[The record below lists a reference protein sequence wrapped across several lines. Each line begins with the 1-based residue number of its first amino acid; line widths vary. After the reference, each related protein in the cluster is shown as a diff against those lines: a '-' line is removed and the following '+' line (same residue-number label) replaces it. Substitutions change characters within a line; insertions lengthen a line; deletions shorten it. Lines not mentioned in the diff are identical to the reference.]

1 MSSLT
6 TRERR
11 RPWGSS
17 SRAGRCTRWDSI
29 PAEVPTEFGGAGRPE
44 DYQTKSSLWGMLIVG
59 WLFSAALAV
68 IGRVPAL
75 WKKNGGFVRVS
86 RLRIGGVAI
95 GPNWLNMD
103 LMSLLVALLFSYL
116 SICSALCR
124 PLGAWFMPVFF
135 AVLMYAYPESG
146 LKAAAAERTR
156 RFTRDL
162 PGALDV
168 MRLVA
173 QSGGDLLS
181 AIRAVIDVMPG
192 GPVRDELSRV
202 VAEVTIG
209 TSLSVALN
217 NVAARIGTNEA
228 NAVFSTLAQS
238 LEMGTSVAENLQSA
252 AQLIRHAARVKAQT
266 QAQKAV
272 VNMSFP
278 LLLLIL
284 PGIFIVLFAPL
295 VIQFINR

>member
-1 MSSLT
+1 MKIDIVIALVCTAVSAMALAFLFVRGVLGTAGGVKQSGSSLRAILAPIALFIEHRRGKDQELNST
-6 TRERR
+6 LERLESLVVQSGGR
-11 RPWGSS
+11 FMDGAT
-17 SRAGRCTRWDSI
+17 AG
-29 PAEVPTEFGGAGRPE
+29 EVF
-44 DYQTKSSLWGMLIVG
+44 
-59 WLFSAALAV
+59 AARFVLPLATFAV
-68 IGRVPAL
+68 IL
-75 WKKNGGFVRVS
+75 
-86 RLRIGGVAI
+86 
-95 GPNWLNMD
+95 
-103 LMSLLVALLFSYL
+103 
-116 SICSALCR
+116 
-124 PLGAWFMPVFF
+124 PLGAMLRLSGGLAFMGAVFF

-209 TSLSVALN
+209 TSLATALN

-238 LEMGTSVAENLQSA
+238 LEMGTSVAENLQGA

>member
-1 MSSLT
+1 MKIDIVIALVCAAVSAMALAFIFVRGVLGTAGGVKQSGSSLRT
-6 TRERR
+6 VLAPIALFIEHRRGRDQELNRTLERLEKLVVQSGGR
-11 RPWGSS
+11 FMEGAT
-17 SRAGRCTRWDSI
+17 AG
-29 PAEVPTEFGGAGRPE
+29 EVF
-44 DYQTKSSLWGMLIVG
+44 
-59 WLFSAALAV
+59 AARFVLPLATFAV
-68 IGRVPAL
+68 I
-75 WKKNGGFVRVS
+75 
-86 RLRIGGVAI
+86 
-95 GPNWLNMD
+95 
-103 LMSLLVALLFSYL
+103 LLFGALLRL
-116 SICSALCR
+116 SGGLVLMAS
-124 PLGAWFMPVFF
+124 VFF

-146 LKAAAAERTR
+146 LKAAAEERTR

-209 TSLSVALN
+209 TSLAAALN

-238 LEMGTSVAENLQSA
+238 LEMGTSVAENLQGA

>member
-1 MSSLT
+1 MKIDIVIALVCAAVSAMALAFIFVRGVLGTAGGVKQSGSSLRT
-6 TRERR
+6 VLAPIALFIEHRRGRDQELNRTLERLEKLVVQSGGR
-11 RPWGSS
+11 FMEGAT
-17 SRAGRCTRWDSI
+17 AG
-29 PAEVPTEFGGAGRPE
+29 EVF
-44 DYQTKSSLWGMLIVG
+44 
-59 WLFSAALAV
+59 AARFVLPLATFAV
-68 IGRVPAL
+68 I
-75 WKKNGGFVRVS
+75 
-86 RLRIGGVAI
+86 
-95 GPNWLNMD
+95 
-103 LMSLLVALLFSYL
+103 LLFGALLRL
-116 SICSALCR
+116 SGGLVLMAS
-124 PLGAWFMPVFF
+124 VFF

-146 LKAAAAERTR
+146 LKAAAEERTR

-181 AIRAVIDVMPG
+181 AIRTVIDVMPG
-192 GPVRDELSRV
+192 GPVRDEFSRV

-209 TSLSVALN
+209 TSLATALN

-238 LEMGTSVAENLQSA
+238 LEMGTSVAENLQGA

>member
-1 MSSLT
+1 MKIDLILAFVCSAVSAMSLAFLFVRGMLGTTDGLKRSGSSL
-6 TRERR
+6 RAILAPIALVVEHRR
-11 RPWGSS
+11 GRDVEL
-17 SRAGRCTRWDSI
+17 SRTLDRLEKLVVQSGGRFMEGATA
-29 PAEVPTEFGGAGRPE
+29 AEVF
-44 DYQTKSSLWGMLIVG
+44 
-59 WLFSAALAV
+59 AA
-68 IGRVPAL
+68 R
-75 WKKNGGFVRVS
+75 FVF
-86 RLRIGGVAI
+86 
-95 GPNWLNMD
+95 P
-103 LMSLLVALLFSYL
+103 LVAFAVVL
-116 SICSALCR
+116 
-124 PLGAWFMPVFF
+124 PLGAMLRLSGGLALMGAVFF
-135 AVLMYAYPESG
+135 AVLLYAYPESG
-146 LKAAAAERTR
+146 LKSAALERTR
-156 RFTRDL
+156 KFTRDL

-181 AIRAVIDVMPG
+181 AIRSVIDVMPG

-202 VAEVTIG
+202 VAETTIG
-209 TSLSVALN
+209 TSLAAALN
-217 NVAARIGTNEA
+217 NVAARVGTNEA

-238 LEMGTSVAENLQSA
+238 LEMGTSVAENLQGA
-252 AQLIRHAARVKAQT
+252 AQLIRHSARVKAQT

>member
-1 MSSLT
+1 MQSGGT
-6 TRERR
+6 FMEGAT
-11 RPWGSS
+11 
-17 SRAGRCTRWDSI
+17 A
-29 PAEVPTEFGGAGRPE
+29 AEVFAARFVFP
-44 DYQTKSSLWGMLIVG
+44 LM
-59 WLFSAALAV
+59 ALAV
-68 IGRVPAL
+68 IVPAGMML
-75 WKKNGGFVRVS
+75 RLSGGLV
-86 RLRIGGVAI
+86 
-95 GPNWLNMD
+95 
-103 LMSLLVALLFSYL
+103 LLA
-116 SICSALCR
+116 A
-124 PLGAWFMPVFF
+124 VFF
-135 AVLMYAYPESG
+135 AVVLYAYPESG
-146 LKAAAAERTR
+146 LKSAAAERAR

-162 PGALDV
+162 PGSLDV

-209 TSLSVALN
+209 TSLAAALN

>member
-1 MSSLT
+1 MKLDIIIALVCTAVSAMTLAFLLVKGMLATTSGMKQSRSSL
-6 TRERR
+6 RSILAPISLFVERR
-11 RPWGSS
+11 RGLDHELNVTLERLERLVVQSG
-17 SRAGRCTRWDSI
+17 GRFLD
-29 PAEVPTEFGGAGRPE
+29 GATASEIFAARFVLPV
-44 DYQTKSSLWGMLIVG
+44 L
-59 WLFSAALAV
+59 ALAIV
-68 IGRVPAL
+68 LPVGLMFGISGGRVL
-75 WKKNGGFVRVS
+75 
-86 RLRIGGVAI
+86 
-95 GPNWLNMD
+95 
-103 LMSLLVALLFSYL
+103 
-116 SICSALCR
+116 
-124 PLGAWFMPVFF
+124 LGAVFF
-135 AVLMYAYPESG
+135 AVLLYAYPESG
-146 LKAAAAERTR
+146 LKSAAAERMSQ
-156 RFTRDL
+156 FTRDL
-162 PGALDV
+162 PGSLDV

-181 AIRAVIDVMPG
+181 AIRAVIEVTKK

-209 TSLSVALN
+209 TSLATALN
-217 NVAARIGTNEA
+217 NVAARVGTNEA

-238 LEMGTSVAENLQSA
+238 LEMGTSVAENLRSA
-252 AQLIRHAARVKAQT
+252 AQLIRHGARVKAQA

>member
-1 MSSLT
+1 MKIDILIALVCTAVSAMALVFLFVRGVLGTAGGVKQS
-6 TRERR
+6 
-11 RPWGSS
+11 GSS
-17 SRAGRCTRWDSI
+17 FRTILAPIALFIEHRRGRDLELNRTLERMEGATA
-29 PAEVPTEFGGAGRPE
+29 AEVFAARFVLP
-44 DYQTKSSLWGMLIVG
+44 LIA
-59 WLFSAALAV
+59 FAV
-68 IGRVPAL
+68 IL
-75 WKKNGGFVRVS
+75 
-86 RLRIGGVAI
+86 
-95 GPNWLNMD
+95 
-103 LMSLLVALLFSYL
+103 
-116 SICSALCR
+116 
-124 PLGAWFMPVFF
+124 PLGAMLRLSGGLAFMGAVFF

-146 LKAAAAERTR
+146 LKAAAEERTR

-209 TSLSVALN
+209 TSLAAALN

-238 LEMGTSVAENLQSA
+238 LEMGTSVAENLQGA

>member
-1 MSSLT
+1 MKIDLILAFVCSAVSAMSLAFLFVRGMLGTTDGLKRSGSSL
-6 TRERR
+6 RAILAPIALVVEHRR
-11 RPWGSS
+11 GRDVEL
-17 SRAGRCTRWDSI
+17 SRTLDRLEKLVVQSGGRFMEGATA
-29 PAEVPTEFGGAGRPE
+29 AEVF
-44 DYQTKSSLWGMLIVG
+44 
-59 WLFSAALAV
+59 AA
-68 IGRVPAL
+68 R
-75 WKKNGGFVRVS
+75 FVF
-86 RLRIGGVAI
+86 
-95 GPNWLNMD
+95 P
-103 LMSLLVALLFSYL
+103 LVAFAVVL
-116 SICSALCR
+116 
-124 PLGAWFMPVFF
+124 PLGAMLRLSGGLTLMGAVFF
-135 AVLMYAYPESG
+135 AVLLYAYPESG
-146 LKAAAAERTR
+146 LKSAALERTR
-156 RFTRDL
+156 KFTRDL

-181 AIRAVIDVMPG
+181 AIRSVIDVMPG

-202 VAEVTIG
+202 VAETTIG
-209 TSLSVALN
+209 TSLAAALN
-217 NVAARIGTNEA
+217 NVAARVGTNEA

-238 LEMGTSVAENLQSA
+238 LEMGTSVAENLQGA

>member
-1 MSSLT
+1 MKIDIVIALVCAAVSAMALAFIFVRGVLGTAGGVKQSGSSLRT
-6 TRERR
+6 VLAPIALFIEHRRGRDQELNRTLERLEKLVVQSGGR
-11 RPWGSS
+11 FMEGAT
-17 SRAGRCTRWDSI
+17 AG
-29 PAEVPTEFGGAGRPE
+29 EVFAARFVLP
-44 DYQTKSSLWGMLIVG
+44 LIA
-59 WLFSAALAV
+59 FAV
-68 IGRVPAL
+68 IL
-75 WKKNGGFVRVS
+75 
-86 RLRIGGVAI
+86 
-95 GPNWLNMD
+95 
-103 LMSLLVALLFSYL
+103 
-116 SICSALCR
+116 
-124 PLGAWFMPVFF
+124 PLGAMLRLSGGLAFMGAVFF

-181 AIRAVIDVMPG
+181 AIRTVIDVMPG
-192 GPVRDELSRV
+192 GPVRDEFSRV

-209 TSLSVALN
+209 TSLATALN

-238 LEMGTSVAENLQSA
+238 LEMGTSVAENLQGA

>member
-1 MSSLT
+1 MKIDIVIALVCAAVSAMALAFIFVRGVLGTAGGVKQSGSSLRT
-6 TRERR
+6 ILAPIALFIEHRRGRDQELNRTLERLEKLVVQSGGR
-11 RPWGSS
+11 FMEGAT
-17 SRAGRCTRWDSI
+17 AG
-29 PAEVPTEFGGAGRPE
+29 EVF
-44 DYQTKSSLWGMLIVG
+44 
-59 WLFSAALAV
+59 AARFVLPLVTFAV
-68 IGRVPAL
+68 I
-75 WKKNGGFVRVS
+75 
-86 RLRIGGVAI
+86 
-95 GPNWLNMD
+95 
-103 LMSLLVALLFSYL
+103 LLFGALLRL
-116 SICSALCR
+116 SGGLA
-124 PLGAWFMPVFF
+124 FMAAVFF

-146 LKAAAAERTR
+146 LKAAAEERTR

-209 TSLSVALN
+209 TSLAAALN

-238 LEMGTSVAENLQSA
+238 LEMGTSVAENLQGA

>member
-1 MSSLT
+1 MKIDLILAFVCSAVSAMSLAFLFVRGMLGTTDGLKRSGSSL
-6 TRERR
+6 RAILAPIALVVEHRR
-11 RPWGSS
+11 GRDVEL
-17 SRAGRCTRWDSI
+17 SRTLDRLEKLVVQSGGRFMEGATA
-29 PAEVPTEFGGAGRPE
+29 AEVF
-44 DYQTKSSLWGMLIVG
+44 
-59 WLFSAALAV
+59 AA
-68 IGRVPAL
+68 R
-75 WKKNGGFVRVS
+75 FVF
-86 RLRIGGVAI
+86 
-95 GPNWLNMD
+95 P
-103 LMSLLVALLFSYL
+103 LVAFAVVL
-116 SICSALCR
+116 
-124 PLGAWFMPVFF
+124 PLGAMLRLSGGLTLMGAVFF
-135 AVLMYAYPESG
+135 AVLLYAYPESG
-146 LKAAAAERTR
+146 LKSAALERTR
-156 RFTRDL
+156 KFTRDL

-202 VAEVTIG
+202 VAETTIG
-209 TSLSVALN
+209 TSLAAALN
-217 NVAARIGTNEA
+217 NVAARVGTNEA

-238 LEMGTSVAENLQSA
+238 LEMGTSVAENLQGA

>member
-1 MSSLT
+1 MKIDIVIALVCTAVSAMALVFLFVRGVLGTAGGVKQS
-6 TRERR
+6 
-11 RPWGSS
+11 GSS
-17 SRAGRCTRWDSI
+17 FRTILAPIALFIEHRRGRDQELNRTLERLEKLVVQSGGRFMDGATAG
-29 PAEVPTEFGGAGRPE
+29 EVF
-44 DYQTKSSLWGMLIVG
+44 
-59 WLFSAALAV
+59 AARFVLPLVTFAV
-68 IGRVPAL
+68 IMPLGAML
-75 WKKNGGFVRVS
+75 
-86 RLRIGGVAI
+86 RLSGGVAF
-95 GPNWLNMD
+95 M
-103 LMSLLVALLFSYL
+103 
-116 SICSALCR
+116 
-124 PLGAWFMPVFF
+124 GAVFF

-146 LKAAAAERTR
+146 LKAAAEERTR

>member
-1 MSSLT
+1 MKIDLILAFACTAISAMSLAFLFVKGMLGTTDGLKRSGSSL
-6 TRERR
+6 RAILAPIALFVEHRR
-11 RPWGSS
+11 
-17 SRAGRCTRWDSI
+17 SRDVELSRTLDRLEKLVVQSGGRFMEGAT
-29 PAEVPTEFGGAGRPE
+29 AVEVF
-44 DYQTKSSLWGMLIVG
+44 
-59 WLFSAALAV
+59 AA
-68 IGRVPAL
+68 R
-75 WKKNGGFVRVS
+75 FVF
-86 RLRIGGVAI
+86 
-95 GPNWLNMD
+95 P
-103 LMSLLVALLFSYL
+103 LVAFAVVL
-116 SICSALCR
+116 
-124 PLGAWFMPVFF
+124 PLGAMLRLSGGLTLMGAVFF
-135 AVLMYAYPESG
+135 AVLLYAYPESG
-146 LKAAAAERTR
+146 LKSAALERTR
-156 RFTRDL
+156 KFTRDL

-181 AIRAVIDVMPG
+181 AIRSVIDVMPG

-202 VAEVTIG
+202 VAETTIG
-209 TSLSVALN
+209 TSLAAALN
-217 NVAARIGTNEA
+217 NVAARVGTNEA

-238 LEMGTSVAENLQSA
+238 LEMGTSVAENLQGA

-284 PGIFIVLFAPL
+284 PGMFIVLFAPL

>member
-1 MSSLT
+1 MKIDIVIALVCAAVSAMALAFIFVRGVLGTAGGVKQSGSSLRT
-6 TRERR
+6 ILAPIALFIEHRRGRDQELNRTLERLEKLVVQSGGR
-11 RPWGSS
+11 FMDGAT
-17 SRAGRCTRWDSI
+17 AG
-29 PAEVPTEFGGAGRPE
+29 EVF
-44 DYQTKSSLWGMLIVG
+44 
-59 WLFSAALAV
+59 AARFVLPLATFAV
-68 IGRVPAL
+68 I
-75 WKKNGGFVRVS
+75 
-86 RLRIGGVAI
+86 
-95 GPNWLNMD
+95 M
-103 LMSLLVALLFSYL
+103 
-116 SICSALCR
+116 
-124 PLGAWFMPVFF
+124 PLGAMLRLPGGLAFMGAVFF

-146 LKAAAAERTR
+146 LKAAAEERTR

-209 TSLSVALN
+209 TSLAAALN

>member
-1 MSSLT
+1 MKIDIVIALVCTAVSTMALVFLFVRGVLGTAGGVKQS
-6 TRERR
+6 
-11 RPWGSS
+11 GSS
-17 SRAGRCTRWDSI
+17 FRTILAPIALFIEHRRGRDQELNRTLERLEKLVVQSGGRFMDGATAG
-29 PAEVPTEFGGAGRPE
+29 EVF
-44 DYQTKSSLWGMLIVG
+44 
-59 WLFSAALAV
+59 AARFVLPLVTFAV
-68 IGRVPAL
+68 IMPLGAML
-75 WKKNGGFVRVS
+75 
-86 RLRIGGVAI
+86 RLSGGVAF
-95 GPNWLNMD
+95 M
-103 LMSLLVALLFSYL
+103 
-116 SICSALCR
+116 
-124 PLGAWFMPVFF
+124 GAVFF

-146 LKAAAAERTR
+146 LKAAAEERTR

>member
-1 MSSLT
+1 MKIDVIIAFLCAAASAGILAYLFVKGMLASSGGVS
-6 TRERR
+6 RSS
-11 RPWGSS
+11 GSS
-17 SRAGRCTRWDSI
+17 VRTVLAPIALFLEARRGKDIQLDGTLNRYEKLVVQSGGRFLEGATAGEI
-29 PAEVPTEFGGAGRPE
+29 F
-44 DYQTKSSLWGMLIVG
+44 
-59 WLFSAALAV
+59 AARFVFPVAV
-68 IGRVPAL
+68 
-75 WKKNGGFVRVS
+75 
-86 RLRIGGVAI
+86 VAI
-95 GPNWLNMD
+95 I
-103 LMSLLVALLFSYL
+103 V
-116 SICSALCR
+116 
-124 PLGAWFMPVFF
+124 PLGLLLRLSGGIVMMGAVFF
-135 AVLMYAYPESG
+135 GVLMYAYPESG

-162 PGALDV
+162 PGSLDV

-181 AIRAVIDVMPG
+181 AIRSVIEVMEQ
-192 GPVRDELSRV
+192 GPVREELSRV

-209 TSLSVALN
+209 TSLAAALN
-217 NVAARIGTNEA
+217 NVATRVGTNEA

-238 LEMGTSVAENLQSA
+238 LEMGTSVADNLQSA
-252 AQLIRHAARVKAQT
+252 AQLIRHAARVRAQA

-295 VIQFINR
+295 VIQFLNR

>member
-1 MSSLT
+1 MDIDIILAIVCTAVSAMVLAFFFVKGMLDTASGMQRSGSTLRAILAPLALFVEHRRGRDPELNRT
-6 TRERR
+6 LERLEKYVVQS
-11 RPWGSS
+11 G
-17 SRAGRCTRWDSI
+17 GRFLEGATA
-29 PAEVPTEFGGAGRPE
+29 AEVFAARFVLP
-44 DYQTKSSLWGMLIVG
+44 LI
-59 WLFSAALAV
+59 ALAV
-68 IGRVPAL
+68 VVPAGTL
-75 WKKNGGFVRVS
+75 
-86 RLRIGGVAI
+86 LRISGGMVFI
-95 GPNWLNMD
+95 G
-103 LMSLLVALLFSYL
+103 A
-116 SICSALCR
+116 
-124 PLGAWFMPVFF
+124 VFF
-135 AVLMYAYPESG
+135 AVLLYAYPESG
-146 LKAAAAERTR
+146 LKAAATERAR

-162 PGALDV
+162 PGSLDV

-181 AIRAVIDVMPG
+181 AIRAVIDVTPK

-209 TSLSVALN
+209 TSLATALN
-217 NVAARIGTNEA
+217 NVAARVGTNEA

-238 LEMGTSVAENLQSA
+238 LEMGTSVAENLQGA
-252 AQLIRHAARVKAQT
+252 AQLIRHAARVKAQA

>member
-1 MSSLT
+1 MNIDMVIALVCTAVSAMALAFLFVKGMLGTADGLKRSGSSLRAILVPLALFVEQRRGKDQELGRT
-6 TRERR
+6 LERLDKLVVQS
-11 RPWGSS
+11 G
-17 SRAGRCTRWDSI
+17 GRFMEGATA
-29 PAEVPTEFGGAGRPE
+29 AEVFAARFVFPVFAFA
-44 DYQTKSSLWGMLIVG
+44 LI
-59 WLFSAALAV
+59 L
-68 IGRVPAL
+68 
-75 WKKNGGFVRVS
+75 
-86 RLRIGGVAI
+86 
-95 GPNWLNMD
+95 
-103 LMSLLVALLFSYL
+103 
-116 SICSALCR
+116 
-124 PLGAWFMPVFF
+124 PLGAMLRLSGGVSLMAAVFF
-135 AVLMYAYPESG
+135 AVLLYAYPESG
-146 LKAAAAERTR
+146 LKSAAEERAR

-181 AIRAVIDVMPG
+181 AIRAVIDVMPP
-192 GPVRDELSRV
+192 GPVREELSRV

-209 TSLSVALN
+209 TSLAAALN
-217 NVAARIGTNEA
+217 NVAARVGTNEA

-238 LEMGTSVAENLQSA
+238 LEMGTSVAENLQGA

>member
-1 MSSLT
+1 MKTDIVIALVCTAVSATALVFFFVKGMLGTADGLKRSGSSLRAILAPFALFLEHRRGRDVELNRT
-6 TRERR
+6 LERLDKLVVQSGR
-11 RPWGSS
+11 RFLEG
-17 SRAGRCTRWDSI
+17 ATA
-29 PAEVPTEFGGAGRPE
+29 AEVFAARFVLP
-44 DYQTKSSLWGMLIVG
+44 LL
-59 WLFSAALAV
+59 ALAV
-68 IGRVPAL
+68 LVPVGL
-75 WKKNGGFVRVS
+75 MLRLSGG
-86 RLRIGGVAI
+86 
-95 GPNWLNMD
+95 MT
-103 LMSLLVALLFSYL
+103 LVGAAFFAALLYF
-116 SICSALCR
+116 
-124 PLGAWFMPVFF
+124 
-135 AVLMYAYPESG
+135 YPESG
-146 LKAAAAERTR
+146 LKSAADERTR

-181 AIRAVIDVMPG
+181 AIRAVIDVMQP
-192 GPVRDELSRV
+192 GPVREELARV
-202 VAEVTIG
+202 VGEVTIG
-209 TSLSVALN
+209 TSLAAALN
-217 NVAARIGTNEA
+217 NVATRVGTNEA

-252 AQLIRHAARVKAQT
+252 AQLIRHAARVKAQA

>member
-1 MSSLT
+1 MKIDIVIALVCTAVSAMALVFLFVRGVLGTAGGVKQS
-6 TRERR
+6 
-11 RPWGSS
+11 GSS
-17 SRAGRCTRWDSI
+17 FRTILAPIALFIEHRRGRDQELNRTLERLEKLVVQSGGRFMEGATAG
-29 PAEVPTEFGGAGRPE
+29 EVF
-44 DYQTKSSLWGMLIVG
+44 
-59 WLFSAALAV
+59 AARFVLPLATFAV
-68 IGRVPAL
+68 I
-75 WKKNGGFVRVS
+75 
-86 RLRIGGVAI
+86 
-95 GPNWLNMD
+95 
-103 LMSLLVALLFSYL
+103 LLFGALLRL
-116 SICSALCR
+116 SGGLA
-124 PLGAWFMPVFF
+124 FMAAVFF

-146 LKAAAAERTR
+146 LKAAAEERTR

>member
-1 MSSLT
+1 MKLDIIIALVCTAVSAMTLAFLLVKGMLATTSGMKQSRSSL
-6 TRERR
+6 RSILAPISLFVERR
-11 RPWGSS
+11 RGLDHELNVTLERLERLVVQSG
-17 SRAGRCTRWDSI
+17 GRFLD
-29 PAEVPTEFGGAGRPE
+29 GATASEIFAARFVLPV
-44 DYQTKSSLWGMLIVG
+44 L
-59 WLFSAALAV
+59 ALAIV
-68 IGRVPAL
+68 LPVGLMFGISGGRV
-75 WKKNGGFVRVS
+75 
-86 RLRIGGVAI
+86 
-95 GPNWLNMD
+95 
-103 LMSLLVALLFSYL
+103 LLVA
-116 SICSALCR
+116 
-124 PLGAWFMPVFF
+124 VFF
-135 AVLMYAYPESG
+135 AVLLYAYPESG
-146 LKAAAAERTR
+146 LKSAAAERMNQ
-156 RFTRDL
+156 FTRDL
-162 PGALDV
+162 PGSLDV

-181 AIRAVIDVMPG
+181 AIRAVIEVTKK

-209 TSLSVALN
+209 TSLATALN
-217 NVAARIGTNEA
+217 NVAARVGTNEA

-238 LEMGTSVAENLQSA
+238 LEMGTSVAENLRNA
-252 AQLIRHAARVKAQT
+252 AQLIRHGARVKAQA

>member
-1 MSSLT
+1 MKIDIVIALVCAAVSAMALAFIFVRGVLGTAGGVKQSGSSLRT
-6 TRERR
+6 VLAPIALFIEHRRSRDQELNRTLERLEKLVVQSGGR
-11 RPWGSS
+11 FMEGAT
-17 SRAGRCTRWDSI
+17 AG
-29 PAEVPTEFGGAGRPE
+29 EVF
-44 DYQTKSSLWGMLIVG
+44 
-59 WLFSAALAV
+59 AARFVLPLATFAV
-68 IGRVPAL
+68 I
-75 WKKNGGFVRVS
+75 
-86 RLRIGGVAI
+86 
-95 GPNWLNMD
+95 
-103 LMSLLVALLFSYL
+103 LLFGALLRL
-116 SICSALCR
+116 SGGLT
-124 PLGAWFMPVFF
+124 FMAAVFF

-146 LKAAAAERTR
+146 LKAAAEERTR

-181 AIRAVIDVMPG
+181 AIRTVIDVMPG
-192 GPVRDELSRV
+192 GPVRDEFSRV

-209 TSLSVALN
+209 TSLATALN

-238 LEMGTSVAENLQSA
+238 LEMGTSVAENLQGA

>member
-1 MSSLT
+1 MKIDIVIALVCAAVSAMALAFIFVRGVLGTAGGVKQSGSSLRT
-6 TRERR
+6 ILAPIALFIEHRRGRDQELNRTLERLEKLVVQSGGR
-11 RPWGSS
+11 FMEGAT
-17 SRAGRCTRWDSI
+17 AG
-29 PAEVPTEFGGAGRPE
+29 EVF
-44 DYQTKSSLWGMLIVG
+44 
-59 WLFSAALAV
+59 AARFVLPLVTFAV
-68 IGRVPAL
+68 I
-75 WKKNGGFVRVS
+75 
-86 RLRIGGVAI
+86 
-95 GPNWLNMD
+95 
-103 LMSLLVALLFSYL
+103 LLFGALLRL
-116 SICSALCR
+116 SGGLVLMAS
-124 PLGAWFMPVFF
+124 VFF
-135 AVLMYAYPESG
+135 AVLMYAEPESG
-146 LKAAAAERTR
+146 LKAAAEERTR

-209 TSLSVALN
+209 TSLAAALN

-238 LEMGTSVAENLQSA
+238 LEMGTSVAENLQGA